1 MSYATENFHL
11 RNEIYELQDKINRQ
25 VLQINKLEKSADSNQ
40 QMSNAHHMGTGM
52 DMNPDSDEDDLDD
65 NDIYGDVDEVDA
77 DFIEDA
83 MTDNNQQT
91 NKKLNGRRASKSME
105 HPANSEEAR
114 AKREKRSNHE
124 RKDSVKPP
132 NLFGGDEAD
141 SDYMDDDALQKR
153 QERANK
159 TRKASIA
166 TPDIYGDQQG
176 STEEDEDDSEE
187 DDDDALNL
195 QSSAQTGTKRRGS
208 KIYMDAEAM
217 AKRQARQKKGHR
229 RDSSVATPNLFAENY
244 DAEKTARD
252 KAKKYAPDAVKKR
265 LERRAK
271 KVGAAAVKYV
281 KSHRRK
287 ESLAEKLL
295 LGPQDF
301 GMEDFDDLKSVD
313 PVKRQE
319 LKKKARK
326 EQRRKSRQLIKSQ
339 VGNKQHFSD
348 EDVQEDKPQRSALK
362 ARNKLMKGSAGRST
376 EVDDFDFDSKMKAA
390 QLSNNK
396 KRASFKADP
405 IMDDEK
411 KERHRRDSS
420 APVINLGFEDPEV
433 LLNFE
438 KLKVKDLEEELEAK
452 LNDLDIVKSERDK
465 LKAEVSN
472 SSISQNQ
479 LTKIEEEKHVTETQ
493 LSEAIDSKAK
503 LAQKCAMEI
512 MRLTMILNTLQQMPK
527 IKEIVQLLIDESAK
541 DSKPVN
547 YNNPR
552 RSVLIKNSYF

>member
-1 MSYATENFHL
+1 
-11 RNEIYELQDKINRQ
+11 
-25 VLQINKLEKSADSNQ
+25 
-40 QMSNAHHMGTGM
+40 
-52 DMNPDSDEDDLDD
+52 
-65 NDIYGDVDEVDA
+65 
-77 DFIEDA
+77 
-83 MTDNNQQT
+83 MTDNNT

-114 AKREKRSNHE
+114 AKRVARDKKHE

-132 NLFGGDEAD
+132 NLFGGDDPD
-141 SDYMDDDALQKR
+141 SDYMDEDALQKR

-195 QSSAQTGTKRRGS
+195 QQSSAQTGTKRRGS

-229 RDSSVATPNLFAENY
+229 RDSSVATPNIFANNY

-313 PVKRQE
+313 PAKRQE

-339 VGNKQHFSD
+339 VGTKQHFSD

-376 EVDDFDFDSKMKAA
+376 EVDDFDFDAKMKAA

-527 IKEIVQLLIDESAK
+527 IKEIAQLLIDESAK
-541 DSKPVN
+541 DSN
-547 YNNPR
+547 
-552 RSVLIKNSYF
+552 KNGSLLG